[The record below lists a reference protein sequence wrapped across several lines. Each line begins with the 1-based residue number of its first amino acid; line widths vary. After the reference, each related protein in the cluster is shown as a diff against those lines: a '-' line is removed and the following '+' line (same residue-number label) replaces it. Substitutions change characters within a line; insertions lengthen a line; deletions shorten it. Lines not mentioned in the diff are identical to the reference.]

1 MCTFLFQAH
10 PPPRVSRVGCSPQAG
25 HYRRGRG
32 ESETWDITGTWQCH
46 DHITVCQQIRQPQ
59 TLAQIPSPVNV
70 YMEIQFGNY
79 LSQKPCKNETL
90 KLWQRRQGSVFS
102 AQQFSPHNL
111 RLIWFQWNL
120 DWSLWE
126 SLKLQSRTEQPGEPS
141 VSLFSNWDSRL
152 VPWVTCLSV

>member
-32 ESETWDITGTWQCH
+32 ESETWDITGTWH
-46 DHITVCQQIRQPQ
+46 VTMSRSHHMQPK
-59 TLAQIPSPVNV
+59 TPSQIPSPVIVN
-70 YMEIQFGNY
+70 MEIQFGNY

-152 VPWVTCLSV
+152 VSWVPLCLT